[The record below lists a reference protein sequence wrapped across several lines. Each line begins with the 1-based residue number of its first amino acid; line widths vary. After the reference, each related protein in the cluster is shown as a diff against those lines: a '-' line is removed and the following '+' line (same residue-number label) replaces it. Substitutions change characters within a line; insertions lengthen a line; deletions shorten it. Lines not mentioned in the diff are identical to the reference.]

1 MSFEKVFS
9 SAVQK
14 VKSSASQMITNG
26 LNFSCQIVDI
36 AVPNPSDSDETVY
49 PNKTEVMNW
58 FDSLFSN
65 ELKFKPTNEKAL
77 EQMKKKGITPK
88 KQPCEIILI
97 IIVPSGDSMTIAV
110 SFPEN
115 YPASLTKF
123 VDDTMKSQ
131 NVSYD
136 IALKDSM
143 AYVNYKCD
151 SPLKEKDNTSRMFF
165 MQLKKD
171 KIYVENDD
179 GDEVVNYLE
188 E

>member
-1 MSFEKVFS
+1 
-9 SAVQK
+9 
-14 VKSSASQMITNG
+14 
-26 LNFSCQIVDI
+26 
-36 AVPNPSDSDETVY
+36 
-49 PNKTEVMNW
+49 
-58 FDSLFSN
+58 
-65 ELKFKPTNEKAL
+65 
-77 EQMKKKGITPK
+77 
-88 KQPCEIILI
+88 
-97 IIVPSGDSMTIAV
+97 MTIAV